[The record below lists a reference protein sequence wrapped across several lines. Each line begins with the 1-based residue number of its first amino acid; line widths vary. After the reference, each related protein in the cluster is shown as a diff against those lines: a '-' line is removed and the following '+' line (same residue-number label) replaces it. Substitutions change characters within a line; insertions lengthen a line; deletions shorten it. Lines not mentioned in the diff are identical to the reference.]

1 MIPESLAQVPANVV
15 IIVLGCIA
23 AAAIINAGALW
34 LTAPTNKQGRKQI
47 TPKRFAAITTMLG
60 IGFAMPLLAA
70 FQPPIG
76 PIAAT
81 AMITLYTIP
90 AFLMLG
96 RAKSKRGKHPTATP
110 QNGTKEQEHD
120 NAQQN

>member
-1 MIPESLAQVPANVV
+1 MIPESLAQVTTNVV
-15 IIVLGCIA
+15 IIVLGCMA
-23 AAAIINAGALW
+23 AAALITAGALW
-34 LTAPTNKQGRKQI
+34 LIAPTNQVHAEI

-60 IGFAMPLLAA
+60 TGFAAPLLAA

-90 AFLMLG
+90 TFLMLR

-110 QNGTKEQEHD
+110 QNGTQEREHD
-120 NAQQN
+120 DAQQN